1 MGEINTVAERCRS
14 WGSSILLLG
23 DREGGQVP
31 GSKFQVSRGGLEN
44 VGAASGR
51 DYQSE
56 MIFAIRP
63 WNLGPEY
70 LDL

>member
-51 DYQSE
+51 ECESE
-56 MIFAIRP
+56 MILAICP
-63 WNLGPEY
+63 WNPEPEY
-70 LDL
+70 LAL